1 MSRLSTLLLQH
12 FALNTLK
19 QNRKEFHRQTRG
31 KCGKKGEEGGA
42 ETVSNRITSKS
53 TALATKYARQV
64 SGGRGAV
71 VAGNGA
77 KNDELKSLQTVAT
90 LRFGCRLPCLPR
102 CMPQNQLKQRQAQQP
117 YLLPPTPLPC
127 YHPLTP
133 SGALKLSKAV
143 KVAFGLRQL
152 NWVTA

>member
-1 MSRLSTLLLQH
+1 MV
-12 FALNTLK
+12 
-19 QNRKEFHRQTRG
+19 EE
-31 KCGKKGEEGGA
+31 GERGGA

-64 SGGRGAV
+64 SRGRGEEGTV
-71 VAGNGA
+71 VAGNRA

-102 CMPQNQLKQRQAQQP
+102 CMLQNQLKQRQAHLP
-117 YLLPPTPLPC
+117 YLLPHAVTPLYPSL
-127 YHPLTP
+127 PL
-133 SGALKLSKAV
+133 SVVLELSKAV